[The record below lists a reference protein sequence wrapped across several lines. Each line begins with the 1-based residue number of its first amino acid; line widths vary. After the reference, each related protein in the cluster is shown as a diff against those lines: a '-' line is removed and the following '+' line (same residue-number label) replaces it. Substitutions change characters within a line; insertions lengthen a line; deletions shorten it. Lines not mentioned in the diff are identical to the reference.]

1 MESSEKLEELDQSRL
16 SKASDT
22 TRKVSYAVL
31 DVSPKNTTD
40 VLEKFAKAAARP
52 KAAIIAKTTKALLYS
67 ILILQM

>member
-22 TRKVSYAVL
+22 TREVSYAVL

-52 KAAIIAKTTKALLYS
+52 RAAIIAKTKALLYS